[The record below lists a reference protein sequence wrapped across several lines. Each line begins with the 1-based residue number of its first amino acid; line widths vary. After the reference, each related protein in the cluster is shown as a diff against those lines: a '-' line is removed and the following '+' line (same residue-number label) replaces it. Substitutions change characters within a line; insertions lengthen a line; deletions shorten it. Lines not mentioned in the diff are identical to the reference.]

1 MSDMQETI
9 RSAKARYEAA
19 LAQHGKL
26 GTPEGNALTFGFVEG
41 VAFGVQVEG
50 AALVQALDFALESN
64 KVEISRETILAL
76 RDAVAGNFQ

>member
-9 RSAKARYEAA
+9 QSAKARYEAA

-26 GTPEGNALTFGFVEG
+26 GTPEGNALTVGFVEG
-41 VAFGVQVEG
+41 VSFGIQVEG
-50 AALVQALDFALESN
+50 AALVRALNFALEGD
-64 KVEISRETILAL
+64 KISRDEIVAL